1 MTGHPLKVL
10 VISGIMTVVLSTC
23 LANAHP
29 SDPATMIAACPA
41 WPVHC
46 RVDLK
51 GQVYKLQNTL
61 HLNPLTTT
69 LTNGI
74 LDASG
79 LLDGKPAIVISSDGK
94 GQPESY
100 DTAAN
105 SIDHLVLTGQPK
117 ADGIVLDNEDE
128 DNIRAA
134 AIMLENISISNFR
147 RGLTVGNHAYGFGL
161 SHVQIHNNA
170 TGIYTIPNPVDAGE
184 RIALVDV
191 GVFNNTLGVDD
202 EGGME
207 LDWLA
212 SRLDYNAMTAFI
224 SGPWTFDGH
233 IEISPPHA
241 PPIRLHALVG
251 KPAGSLYMTT
261 GSIILVN
268 QSDGKASS
276 DYWAQSD
283 SPYSVIQFPAQT
295 YGVRGKIG
303 IMNGPAAVYGPALP
317 AFTPR

>member
-1 MTGHPLKVL
+1 MQVHSLKILAVASM
-10 VISGIMTVVLSTC
+10 VAVSISTSPAI
-23 LANAHP
+23 ARPN
-29 SDPATMIAACPA
+29 DPAAMIAACPA
-41 WPVHC
+41 WPAHC
-46 RVDLK
+46 RVDLN
-51 GQVYKLQNTL
+51 GRVYRLQNTL

-69 LTNGI
+69 LTNGV
-74 LDASG
+74 LDASS
-79 LLDGKPAIVISSDGK
+79 LPDGQPAILVSSDGK

-100 DTAAN
+100 DTASN
-105 SIDHLVLTGQPK
+105 SIDHLVLTGQSK
-117 ADGIVLDNEDE
+117 ADGIVLDNKDD

-134 AIMLENISISNFR
+134 AITLENVSISGFR
-147 RGLTVGNHAYGFGL
+147 RGLTFGNHAYVFGL

-170 TGIYTIPNPVDAGE
+170 TGIYTIPNPSDAGE
-184 RIALVDV
+184 RIALEDV
-191 GVFNNTLGVDD
+191 NVFNNTLGVDD

-212 SRLDYNAMTAFI
+212 SRLDYNATTAFI

-233 IEISPPHA
+233 IELAPPQT

-268 QSDGKASS
+268 QSGGKASS
-276 DYWAQSD
+276 DYWVQSD
-283 SPYSVIQFPAQT
+283 SPYSTIQFPAQT

-303 IMNGPAAVYGPALP
+303 IMNGPAAVYGPAFP
-317 AFTPR
+317 AFNPH

>member
-1 MTGHPLKVL
+1 MTGHLLKIL
-10 VISGIMTVVLSTC
+10 VVSGIMTTGVSTC
-23 LANAHP
+23 LATAH
-29 SDPATMIAACPA
+29 SVDPATMIAACPT
-41 WPVHC
+41 WPSHC
-46 RVDLK
+46 RIDLK
-51 GQVYKLQNTL
+51 GQVYKLQDTL
-61 HLNPLTTT
+61 RINPLTMT
-69 LTNGI
+69 LTNGV

-79 LLDGKPAIVISSDGK
+79 LSDGKPAIIISSDGK

-117 ADGIVLDNEDE
+117 ADGIVFDNEDE

-134 AIMLENISISNFR
+134 AITLENISISNFR

-161 SHVQIHNNA
+161 AHAQIHNNA

-212 SRLDYNAMTAFI
+212 SRLDYNATTAFI

-233 IEISPPHA
+233 IELAPPQT

-268 QSDGKASS
+268 QSGGKASS
-276 DYWAQSD
+276 DYWVQSD
-283 SPYSVIQFPAQT
+283 SPYSSIQFPAQT

-317 AFTPR
+317 AFNPH